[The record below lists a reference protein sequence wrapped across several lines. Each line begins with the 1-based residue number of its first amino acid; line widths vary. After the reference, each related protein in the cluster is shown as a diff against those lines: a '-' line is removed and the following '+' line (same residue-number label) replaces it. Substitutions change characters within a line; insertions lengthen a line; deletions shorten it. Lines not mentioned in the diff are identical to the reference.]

1 MNIIVAPVVTFEE
14 EEVIHITITITGEGL
29 QGEIIVE
36 VVIHM
41 AVEEEEEEEEDGGMI
56 MEGVVCHHP
65 GEGIIIIIFIKVAVV
80 AVVVEFQKEKEIF
93 MEGIMEDNI
102 HLTRHHP
109 NVNNNKEEEGE

>member
-1 MNIIVAPVVTFEE
+1 MNIIVALVVTFEE
-14 EEVIHITITITGEGL
+14 EVGIIHIIITITGEGI

-41 AVEEEEEEEEDGGMI
+41 VVVVEEEDEEVEDGGMI

-65 GEGIIIIIFIKVAVV
+65 GEGIIIIIFIKVA
-80 AVVVEFQKEKEIF
+80 AAAVEFQKEKEIF

-102 HLTRHHP
+102 HLTRRHP
-109 NVNNNKEEEGE
+109 NVNNKEEGG